1 MDNNRPVPNSVFIPK
16 VLAKERSAES
26 VPVRW
31 ELEHGCKAT
40 WSATGTP
47 LILELPWGRKG
58 CEKTLLAVG
67 QLHWL
72 IRASGAGTKQAKL
85 TRSLLVVQPLNP
97 PS

>member
-40 WSATGTP
+40 RSPTGTP
-47 LILELPWGRKG
+47 SYWNYPGVERVVKRPCL
-58 CEKTLLAVG
+58 LLASYIG
-67 QLHWL
+67 
-72 IRASGAGTKQAKL
+72 
-85 TRSLLVVQPLNP
+85 
-97 PS
+97 